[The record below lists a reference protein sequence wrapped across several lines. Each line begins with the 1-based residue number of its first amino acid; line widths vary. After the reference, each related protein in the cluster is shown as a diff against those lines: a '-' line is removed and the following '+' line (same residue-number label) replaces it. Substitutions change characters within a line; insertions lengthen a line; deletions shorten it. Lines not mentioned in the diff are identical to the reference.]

1 MAEAGASDATLM
13 AVAGHMSQRM
23 LEHYSQVR
31 MATKRAALDKLE
43 SGLMGC
49 KPVENLSAVGKVN

>member
-31 MATKRAALDKLE
+31 M
-43 SGLMGC
+43 GLMGC
-49 KPVENLSAVGKVN
+49 KPVENQPGVGKVN